1 VSCKA
6 IVSNPDSYH
15 LNLQMWW
22 APTIS
27 NEVSRRCRYLVDM
40 KIMLIKV
47 GRYLFPEI
55 NLNDNNIIKLR
66 IPSKVVLVYGTYK
79 I

>member
-1 VSCKA
+1 
-6 IVSNPDSYH
+6 
-15 LNLQMWW
+15 
-22 APTIS
+22 
-27 NEVSRRCRYLVDM
+27 VDM